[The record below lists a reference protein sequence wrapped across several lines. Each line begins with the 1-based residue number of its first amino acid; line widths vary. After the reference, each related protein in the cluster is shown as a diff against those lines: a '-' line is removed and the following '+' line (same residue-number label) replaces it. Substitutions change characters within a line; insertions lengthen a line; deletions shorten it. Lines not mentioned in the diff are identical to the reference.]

1 MHPLQVL
8 RWTAVALAIGYATS
22 VPAQSLRCNGDLAG
36 VGDSKASLFQ
46 KCGKPA
52 FQDSFCK
59 PVDTVQTVIDAAGN
73 TIVLGPGSCQQID
86 EWTYFP
92 GSGQFVTTFRL
103 EGGVVKSVKYGDR
116 IN

>member
-1 MHPLQVL
+1 MNPWQVG
-8 RWTAVALAIGYATS
+8 RRMALLLTIVYAAS
-22 VPAQSLRCNGDLAG
+22 VPAQSLRCNGNLAG

-59 PVDTVQTVIDAAGN
+59 PVDTVTTVTDAAGN
-73 TIVLGPGSCQQID
+73 TVVLGPGSCQQVD

-103 EGGVVKSVKYGDR
+103 ENGLVTSIKYGDR